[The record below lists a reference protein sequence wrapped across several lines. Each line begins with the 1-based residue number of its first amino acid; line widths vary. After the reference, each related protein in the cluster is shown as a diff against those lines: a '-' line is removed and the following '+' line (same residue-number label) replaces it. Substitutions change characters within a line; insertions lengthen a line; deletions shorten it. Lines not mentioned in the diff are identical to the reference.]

1 MSDNQSKH
9 AALVAELNV
18 AYAVLKDA
26 LIATGAEG
34 DILIKAMDVED
45 AAQRLWTCAC
55 SVRRNLVSSGL
66 AKRIAAPKRAG
77 KVKP

>member
-1 MSDNQSKH
+1 MIDYQSQH

-18 AYAVLKDA
+18 NYTALQDA
-26 LIATGAEG
+26 LIATGTDG

-55 SVRRNLVSSGL
+55 SVRRNLVASSI
-66 AKRIAAPKRAG
+66 AKRIEAPKRAR
-77 KVKP
+77 KETK